1 MAQPRAATRS
11 GKEETHEAVPIVR
24 GTFDV
29 ELGSEGPIDPALLSD
44 PTWLGLSVN
53 GSAEM
58 APRQRLV
65 SAAFALRAGQAET
78 AELADDSERLGGV
91 DAAEYALI
99 TDLPGMC
106 VTDTE
111 LQEAFAQEAYLD
123 AGALAVYLTD
133 SGYVPGPHFSG
144 QFSDLEGVPPALEK
158 LTLTE
163 DGSLAFAGT
172 VIINAAG
179 EWVGN
184 PTGLQGPPGQDGAP
198 GEQGPPGQNGQD
210 GAPGEQGPPG
220 QDGLDGEQGEQGP
233 PGQDGQDLSLIH
245 I

>member
-1 MAQPRAATRS
+1 MMTQLMVRLTTLFALLALTTTTATAAVPDTLHYQGYLTNAVGDPVHCPDAVACPDETFDLTFQLYDS
-11 GKEETHEAVPIVR
+11 AEGGDPLWEETHEAVPIVR

-29 ELGSEGPIDPALLSD
+29 ELGSEGPIDPAVLSD

-65 SAAFALRAGQAET
+65 SAAFALRSQAAET
-78 AELADDSERLGGV
+78 AELADDSDRLGGV

-111 LQEAFAQEAYLD
+111 LQEVLAQEAYLD

-133 SGYVPGPHFSG
+133 SG
-144 QFSDLEGVPPALEK
+144 
-158 LTLTE
+158 
-163 DGSLAFAGT
+163 
-172 VIINAAG
+172 
-179 EWVGN
+179 
-184 PTGLQGPPGQDGAP
+184 
-198 GEQGPPGQNGQD
+198 
-210 GAPGEQGPPG
+210 
-220 QDGLDGEQGEQGP
+220 
-233 PGQDGQDLSLIH
+233 
-245 I
+245 